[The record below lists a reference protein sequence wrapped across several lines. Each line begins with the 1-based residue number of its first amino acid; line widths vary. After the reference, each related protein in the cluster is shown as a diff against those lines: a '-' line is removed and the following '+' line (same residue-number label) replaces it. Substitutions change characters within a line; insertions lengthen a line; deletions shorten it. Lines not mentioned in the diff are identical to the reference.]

1 MEFQYTFIVVSKIT
15 NLAKIINGIDKF
27 HAVNKALIYYP
38 DHKPSD
44 LKILKKLSDAKKN

>member
-1 MEFQYTFIVVSKIT
+1 MEKLYMYIVVSKIT
-15 NLAKIINGIDKF
+15 NIAKVIDACDKF

-44 LKILKKLSDAKKN
+44 LKVLKNLRNA